1 MTLACATCPVKD
13 SAACAVLSPDERAA
27 LAKAGRTIELKKGQ
41 TLFAAG
47 DESETCATLVSGAL
61 KVAAV
66 DIDGHERILALIH
79 PAGFVGEL
87 FQPFA
92 RHDVVALTDS
102 RLCVFA
108 RSEMERA
115 MEAHPALSQAM
126 LRRSQDDLHAARDL
140 LALTRSKDAEA
151 RLAGLLLSLA
161 RAASTSP
168 CHPADTF
175 DLPMSRGDM
184 AQMLGLTIE
193 TVSRRLTRMERDGVI
208 ARHGSRGIALR
219 DHAALAAI
227 AGQDA

>member
-1 MTLACATCPVKD
+1 MTLACATCPVRD
-13 SAACAVLSPDERAA
+13 SAACAVLSPEERAA
-27 LAKAGRTIELKKGQ
+27 LAKAGRTVELRKGQ

-47 DESETCATLVSGAL
+47 DESEVCATLVSGAL
-61 KVAAV
+61 KVTAV
-66 DIDGHERILALIH
+66 DIDGDERILALIH

-92 RHDVVALTDS
+92 QHDVVALTAS

-108 RSEMERA
+108 KSEMERA
-115 MEAHPALSQAM
+115 LDAHPALSRAM

-140 LALTRSKDAEA
+140 LALTGHKDAAA

-168 CHPADTF
+168 CHPAETF
-175 DLPMSRGDM
+175 DLPMSRGEM

-193 TVSRRLTRMERDGVI
+193 TVSRRLTQMERDGVI
-208 ARHGSRGIALR
+208 ARQGSRGIALR
-219 DHAALAAI
+219 DYAQLAALA
-227 AGQDA
+227 GQDT